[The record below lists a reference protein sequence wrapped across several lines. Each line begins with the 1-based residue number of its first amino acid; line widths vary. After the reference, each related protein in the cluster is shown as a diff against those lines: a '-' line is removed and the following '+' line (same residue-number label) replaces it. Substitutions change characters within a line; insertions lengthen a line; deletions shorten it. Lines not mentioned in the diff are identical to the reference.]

1 MKIID
6 LTHDISPNMPVY
18 PGTRKP
24 QIDSLYAIREVG
36 FNEGF
41 LHISTHTGTHLD
53 SPAHILEKGETID
66 MIGLERFMGRGR
78 VVDCTKV
85 QGVIEKKYLEKE
97 LRGATRPDF
106 LLLYTGWDSLWNTKE
121 YFSGYP
127 VLTTGAAQFICDM
140 ALKGIGID
148 AVSVDHME
156 DTAYPL
162 HLILLRHKLV
172 IAENLVNLRELL
184 NKDFIFFCF
193 PLKIKGGDGCP
204 VRAVGK
210 IE

>member
-24 QIDSLYAIREVG
+24 QIENLYTIREVG
-36 FNEGF
+36 FTEGL

-97 LRGATRPDF
+97 LDGVTRPDF
-106 LLLYTGWDSLWNTKE
+106 LLLYTGWSSLWNTDE

-127 VLTTGAAQFICDM
+127 VLTTEAAQFICDM
-140 ALKGIGID
+140 SLKGIGVD
-148 AVSVDHME
+148 AVSVDPIE
-156 DTAYPL
+156 DTTYPL
-162 HLILLRHKLV
+162 HQIFLQRKLV

-184 NKDFIFFCF
+184 NKDFIFCCF